1 MSYIPNLESLRHFF
15 NSGATRHLGFR
26 KEQLK
31 KLKDTIIRY
40 EEELNE
46 ALYKDLRKSKEE
58 VWITET
64 GLVLSE
70 ISYFLKNLDELA
82 QPQRTGTNLLNLP
95 GKSYIMYEPL
105 GVVLI
110 IAPWNYPFQLSL
122 IPLIGAIAAGNCAVL
137 KPSEVAM
144 ATEAV
149 IQKIV
154 AETFAPQYV
163 SFASGNGADV
173 VPGMIK
179 SFRFDHIFYTGSTA
193 VGKAVYQLAAEQLV
207 PVTLELGGKSPCIV
221 SAKANLK
228 LAAKRIALAKFSNAG
243 QMCITADY
251 LLVHQSVKE
260 AFIKILKQTITDFYG
275 VHPVESYDYGR
286 IINKKQFDRLM
297 GYLQHHTILAGGT
310 HNEDILYIAPT
321 LIDSPKMDDPIM
333 QEEIF
338 GPLLPVLTY
347 TDDAFALE
355 VIHHNPNPLAFY
367 VFTDDSKEA
376 DAWLQKVSSGGA
388 CINAVA
394 MHYLNK
400 NLPFGG
406 RGNSGMG
413 RYHGKF
419 SMETFSHAKAVLKAA
434 TWPDLPMAY
443 PSFKGRLGLLKKL
456 IG

>member
-1 MSYIPNLESLRHFF
+1 MSYIPNLESLRSFF
-15 NSGATRHLGFR
+15 NSGATRRLDFR

-46 ALYKDLRKSKEE
+46 ALYKDLKKSKEE

-82 QPQRTGTNLLNLP
+82 EPQRTGTNLLNLP

-122 IPLIGAIAAGNCAVL
+122 IPLIGALAAGNCAVL

-173 VPGMIK
+173 VSGMIK

-243 QMCITADY
+243 QMCITPDY

-260 AFIKILKQTITDFYG
+260 EFVDILKQTITQFYG
-275 VHPVESYDYGR
+275 AHPVESYDYGR

-321 LIDSPKMDDPIM
+321 LIDSPQMNDPIM

-367 VFTDDSKEA
+367 VFTGDSKEA
-376 DAWLQKVSSGGA
+376 DAWLQKVPSGGA

-406 RGNSGMG
+406 RGSSGMG

-419 SMETFSHAKAVLKAA
+419 SIETFSHAKAVLKAA
-434 TWPDLPMAY
+434 TWPDLPVAY

>member
-15 NSGATRHLGFR
+15 NSGTTQELSFR

-31 KLKDTIIRY
+31 KLKETIIKY

-46 ALYKDLRKSKEE
+46 ALYKDLKKSKEE

-82 QPQRTGTNLLNLP
+82 APQKTGTNLLNLP
-95 GKSYIMYEPL
+95 GRSYIMYEPL

-122 IPLIGAIAAGNCAVL
+122 IPLIGALAAGNCVVL
-137 KPSEVAM
+137 KPSEVAA
-144 ATEAV
+144 ATETV
-149 IQKIV
+149 IRKIV

-163 SFASGNGADV
+163 SFASGDGATV
-173 VPGMIK
+173 VPQMVQG
-179 SFRFDHIFYTGSTA
+179 FRFDHIFYTGGTA
-193 VGKAVYQLAAEQLV
+193 VGKAVYKLAAEQLV

-221 SAKANLK
+221 SSKANLK

-243 QMCITADY
+243 QMCITPDY

-260 AFIKILKQTITDFYG
+260 EFVEILKQTITRFYG
-275 VHPVESYDYGR
+275 DHPIESYDFGR

-297 GYLQHHTILAGGT
+297 DYLLRSKVIAGGT

-321 LIDSPKMDDPIM
+321 LIDAPKMDDPIM

-338 GPLLPVLTY
+338 GPILPVLSY
-347 TDDAFALE
+347 TDDASALD
-355 VIHHNPNPLAFY
+355 VINRNPNPLAFY
-367 VFTDDSKEA
+367 VFTDDSKEV
-376 DAWLQKVSSGGA
+376 DRWLRKVPSGGS

-394 MHYLNK
+394 MHYLNR

-406 RGNSGMG
+406 RGNSGIG

-443 PSFKGRLGLLKKL
+443 PSFKGRLGLLKK
-456 IG
+456 IIK

>member
-1 MSYIPNLESLRHFF
+1 MSYIPNLDSLRHFF
-15 NSGATRHLGFR
+15 NSGATQQLSFR

-31 KLKDTIIRY
+31 KLKETITTY
-40 EEELNE
+40 EELLNE
-46 ALYKDLRKSKEE
+46 ALYKDLKKSREE

-82 QPQRTGTNLLNLP
+82 APQKTSTNLLNLP
-95 GKSYIMYEPL
+95 GKSIIVREPL

-122 IPLIGAIAAGNCAVL
+122 IPLIGAIAAGNCVVL
-137 KPSEVAM
+137 KPSEAAM

-149 IQKIV
+149 IQKILT
-154 AETFAPQYV
+154 ETFPPQYV
-163 SFASGNGADV
+163 SFASGDGATV
-173 VPGMIK
+173 VPELVQD
-179 SFRFDHIFYTGSTA
+179 FRFDHIFYTGSTA
-193 VGKAVYQLAAEQLV
+193 VGKAVYKLAAEQLT

-228 LAAKRIALAKFSNAG
+228 LAAKRIAMAKFSNAG
-243 QMCITADY
+243 QMCITPDY
-251 LLVHQSVKE
+251 LLVHQSVRD
-260 AFIKILKQTITDFYG
+260 AFVEILKQTITDFYG
-275 VHPVESYDYGR
+275 DHPIESYDYGR

-297 GYLQHHTILAGGT
+297 GYLQHNTVLAGGT
-310 HNEDILYIAPT
+310 HNEDLLYIAPT
-321 LIDSPKMDDPIM
+321 LIDSPQPDDPIM

-338 GPLLPVLTY
+338 GPLLPILTY
-347 TDDAFALE
+347 TDDAFALD
-355 VIHHNPNPLAFY
+355 IILRNPNPLAFY
-367 VFTDDSKEA
+367 VFTDDNKEA
-376 DAWLQKVSSGGA
+376 DSWLQKVPSGGA

-406 RGNSGMG
+406 RGSSGIG

-443 PSFKGRLGLLKKL
+443 PTFKGRLGLLKK
-456 IG
+456 IFK

>member
-1 MSYIPNLESLRHFF
+1 MSYIPNLESLRSFF
-15 NSGATRHLGFR
+15 NSGATRRLDFR

-46 ALYKDLRKSKEE
+46 ALYKDLKKSKEE

-82 QPQRTGTNLLNLP
+82 EPQRTGTNLLNLP

-122 IPLIGAIAAGNCAVL
+122 IPLIGALAAGNCAVL

-243 QMCITADY
+243 QMCITPDY

-260 AFIKILKQTITDFYG
+260 EFVDILKQTITQFYG
-275 VHPVESYDYGR
+275 AHPVESYDYGR

-321 LIDSPKMDDPIM
+321 LIDSPQMDDPIM

-367 VFTDDSKEA
+367 VFTGDSKEA
-376 DAWLQKVSSGGA
+376 DAWLQKVPSGGA

-406 RGNSGMG
+406 RGSSGIG

-419 SMETFSHAKAVLKAA
+419 SIETFSHAKAVLKAA
-434 TWPDLPMAY
+434 TWPDLPVAY